1 MFAVLWDY
9 FASRRRM
16 RQYSGDFFRRG
27 MRCDLLPAQR
37 TRKSQRRWLTY

>member
-1 MFAVLWDY
+1 MFAVLRDY

-27 MRCDLLPAQR
+27 MRCDLLQR
-37 TRKSQRRWLTY
+37 SAREKGQRRWLTY

>member
-1 MFAVLWDY
+1 MWSVLRDY
-9 FASRRRM
+9 FASRRRV

-37 TRKSQRRWLTY
+37 SRKTQRWWLAY